1 MDLREKVTTGLLSSS
16 FIILEIGLGIT
27 FIIYI
32 LGNLLIIPLGILFV
46 KETKGVY
53 LADIM

>member
-27 FIIYI
+27 FVIYI

>member
-46 KETKGVY
+46 KETKGVD
-53 LADIM
+53 LA

>member
-27 FIIYI
+27 FVIYI

-46 KETKGVY
+46 KETKRVD
-53 LADIM
+53 LADIK

>member
-27 FIIYI
+27 FVIYI

-53 LADIM
+53 LGDIM